1 MPNFGGQ
8 EIFLFLVI
16 ALLLFGGKKLP
27 DLARGLGQSLRI
39 FKSEVKSTEE
49 KTDNS
54 EKPEE
59 K

>member
-8 EIFLFLVI
+8 EILLFLVI

-39 FKSEVKSTEE
+39 FKSEVKSTED
-49 KTDNS
+49 KTENT

>member
-39 FKSEVKSTEE
+39 FKSEVKAPEDKPENT
-49 KTDNS
+49 

>member
-49 KTDNS
+49 KIDNS